1 MKEAIAAM
9 RLIFIMAAACILA
22 IAIGSALD
30 KWLHTTPWCLLIL
43 LAYAIISSLY
53 LIIKKLGDERE

>member
-1 MKEAIAAM
+1 MKDAYRAIQLM
-9 RLIFIMAAACILA
+9 FTMALACILA
-22 IAIGSALD
+22 VIVGYALD

-53 LIIKKLGDERE
+53 LMIKKLGDEHE

>member
-1 MKEAIAAM
+1 MKEVYRAM
-9 RLIFIMAAACILA
+9 RLMFTMTLACILA
-22 IAIGSALD
+22 VVIGSALD

-53 LIIKKLGDERE
+53 LMVKKLGDEHE